1 MDKQQLHDRLTELHA
16 ELQRVESVDDN
27 EILPLRQLSNDIQ
40 ELLHQRGEHPEH
52 SYKNLGERL
61 RAGIDQFEASHPKV
75 TLLMG
80 QAAEVLAKMGI

>member
-1 MDKQQLHDRLTELHA
+1 MDKQQLRERLMELHA

-27 EILPLRQLSNDIQ
+27 EILALQQLSDDIQ
-40 ELLHQRGEHPEH
+40 ELLDQREHPEH

-61 RAGIDQFEASHPKV
+61 RASIDQFEASHPKV